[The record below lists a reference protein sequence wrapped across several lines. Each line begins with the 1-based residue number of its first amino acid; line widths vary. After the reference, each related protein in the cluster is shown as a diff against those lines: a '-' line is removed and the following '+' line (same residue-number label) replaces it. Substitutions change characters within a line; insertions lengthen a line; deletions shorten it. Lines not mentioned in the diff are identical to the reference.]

1 MPITVGSKLYGY
13 VLSWV
18 ASPSSRCAAAQ
29 GGAAAEGTCPL
40 CRADVNLAKI
50 FSPAQLQP
58 LEPAP
63 EPDLEPDEQPE
74 EPFVSSTKLDTCAER
89 LAQSLQ

>member
-1 MPITVGSKLYGY
+1 MHITVGSKLYGY

-40 CRADVNLAKI
+40 CRANLSPAKI

-58 LEPAP
+58 PEPAP
-63 EPDLEPDEQPE
+63 KPDLEPGEQHE
-74 EPFVSSTKLDTCAER
+74 EAFVSSTKLDTCAER
-89 LAQSLQ
+89 LLQSLQ